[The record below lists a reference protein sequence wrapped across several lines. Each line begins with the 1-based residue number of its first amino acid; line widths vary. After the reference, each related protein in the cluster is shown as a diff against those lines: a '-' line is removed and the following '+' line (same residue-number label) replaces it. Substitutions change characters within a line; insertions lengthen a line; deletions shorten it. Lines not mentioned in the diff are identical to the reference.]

1 MMNVRAISGGII
13 MIFLVLNSLFVT
25 GACADEISQIKA
37 LVTSF
42 DDPKMSA
49 NDLAFYLITHN
60 YDAKP
65 VDGHVELKADG
76 LVYRLTPNGNSPGL
90 CDISS
95 D

>member
-1 MMNVRAISGGII
+1 MINARAISVGII
-13 MIFLVLNSLFVT
+13 LILLALVTLSE
-25 GACADEISQIKA
+25 ASASADEISQIRA

-65 VDGHVELKADG
+65 VDGYVELQVDDS
-76 LVYRLTPNGNSPGL
+76 VYRLTPNGDRPGL

-95 D
+95 G

>member
-1 MMNVRAISGGII
+1 MINAKAISGYII
-13 MIFLVLNSLFVT
+13 LISLVLGILHV
-25 GACADEISQIKA
+25 ACASADEISQIRT

-65 VDGHVELKADG
+65 VDGYVELQADG
-76 LVYRLTPNGNSPGL
+76 SVYRLTPNGARPGL
-90 CDISS
+90 CEISLG
-95 D
+95 